1 MVIGDAFLLELF
13 SENKSASC
21 PIKTNKMLIS
31 SSDGTINQGA
41 RVSYFFRCFLT
52 SILCKDNFNQ
62 YKAIISW

>member
-31 SSDGTINQGA
+31 SSDGPLIK
-41 RVSYFFRCFLT
+41 VPESLIFFVA
-52 SILCKDNFNQ
+52 S
-62 YKAIISW
+62 